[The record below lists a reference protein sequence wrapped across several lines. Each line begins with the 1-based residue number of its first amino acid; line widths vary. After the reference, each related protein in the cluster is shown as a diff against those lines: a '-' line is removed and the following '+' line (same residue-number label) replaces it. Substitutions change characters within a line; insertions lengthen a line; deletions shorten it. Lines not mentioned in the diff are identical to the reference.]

1 MSGLVPVCERCREL
15 RDDCL
20 VLITADGLVFEGEA
34 TEIEGSS
41 VFTGEPVK
49 IKFTE
54 YGFEFYGDVTE
65 LGQIR
70 GARCLFVHGTVSPA
84 KEG

>member
-41 VFTGEPVK
+41 VFTG
-49 IKFTE
+49 
-54 YGFEFYGDVTE
+54 
-65 LGQIR
+65 
-70 GARCLFVHGTVSPA
+70 GARENQVHRVRF
-84 KEG
+84 

>member
-20 VLITADGLVFEGEA
+20 VLITVDGLVFEGEA

-54 YGFEFYGDVTE
+54 YGFEFNGDVTE
-65 LGQIR
+65 LDQIW
-70 GARCLFVHGTVSPA
+70 
-84 KEG
+84 